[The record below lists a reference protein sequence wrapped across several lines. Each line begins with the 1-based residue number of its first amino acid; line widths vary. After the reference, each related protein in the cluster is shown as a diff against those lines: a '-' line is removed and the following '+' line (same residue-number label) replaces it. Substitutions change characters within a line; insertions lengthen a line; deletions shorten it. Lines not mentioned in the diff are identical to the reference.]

1 MTRGILRLS
10 AKRGSVEAGVTL
22 SDEPTTRNRSQ
33 VALNSRARVNS
44 ASGTRC
50 PKRIVA
56 DLRKPPHVGQHGL
69 ISPALMRCCSSVIE
83 ERVPQSVHAAQR
95 EVP

>member
-1 MTRGILRLS
+1 MTRGIFRLS
-10 AKRGSVEAGVTL
+10 AKRGKVEAGVTF
-22 SDEPTTRNRSQ
+22 SDEPTTRNRSHL
-33 VALNSRARVNS
+33 VLSSRARVNS
-44 ASGTRC
+44 ASGRRC

-56 DLRKPPHVGQHGL
+56 DLRKPPHTGQQGS

-83 ERVPQSVHAAQR
+83 ERVPQRVHAAKR